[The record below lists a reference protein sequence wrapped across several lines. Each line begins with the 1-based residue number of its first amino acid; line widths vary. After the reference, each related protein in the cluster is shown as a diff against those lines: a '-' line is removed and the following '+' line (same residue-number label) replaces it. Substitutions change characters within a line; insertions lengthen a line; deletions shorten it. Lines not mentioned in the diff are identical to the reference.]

1 MNSLGLFPALAS
13 LQTLFTLTAYRLN
26 DMTAAFSQE
35 MESGLYG
42 NPQSLAMLPSY
53 LTCPTGREQGI
64 YAALDFGGTNV
75 RAMLIKLHGLGRFTV
90 LAQHAAPLTDRLAG
104 YDYTT
109 SQTTA
114 AELFAFVCTL
124 LAEIAPVQGTITLG
138 HTFSFPCRQTAL
150 NDARLLHW
158 TKELAV
164 SGIVGHNVNDLLQ
177 KALTTSGLT
186 RIRPAAIVN
195 DAVTTLLT
203 AAYTDSTADIGSICG
218 TGHNTC
224 YLEPHFPGSS
234 RPMYINIEAGNFRAV
249 PANRFDDLLDTAS
262 DRPGSGR
269 LEKMCSGRY
278 LGELLRLICLD
289 FAHKGLLEAKQFPQQ
304 WQTPYAV
311 TTQDLA
317 ALLQESSAE
326 LALVPDL
333 AEQQRLLLRAAASLL
348 TTRSARLVA
357 ATWTAVVRRIDPA
370 LSRPHIIAIDGSL
383 YEKLPGYAAAIT
395 AALAE
400 LLGKKASLISC
411 RLAKDGSGVGAAL
424 AACQGEK
431 WTVDSGQWA
440 GGSG

>member
-1 MNSLGLFPALAS
+1 MNSLGLFPAFVS
-13 LQTLFTLTAYRLN
+13 LQTLFTLTAYQLN
-26 DMTAAFSQE
+26 DMAAAFSQE
-35 MESGLYG
+35 MESGLHG
-42 NPQSLAMLPSY
+42 SSQSLAMLPSY

-75 RAMLIKLHGLGRFTV
+75 RAMLIKLHGQGRFTV
-90 LAQHAAPLTDRLAG
+90 LAQRAAPLTDRLAC

-109 SQTTA
+109 SRTTVS
-114 AELFAFVCTL
+114 ELFAFVCTL
-124 LAEIAPVQGTITLG
+124 LAEIVPVHGTITLG

-177 KALTTSGLT
+177 KALTASGLT

-234 RPMYINIEAGNFRAV
+234 RPMYINIEAGNFSAV
-249 PANRFDDLLDTAS
+249 PANRFDDLLDAAS

-278 LGELLRLICLD
+278 LGEIWRLTCLD
-289 FAHKGLLEAKQFPQQ
+289 FAQKGLLGAKQFPQQ

-317 ALLQESSAE
+317 ALLEASPA
-326 LALVPDL
+326 ALVLPPTL
-333 AEQQRLLLRAAASLL
+333 VQQDQLFFRTAASLIVV
-348 TTRSARLVA
+348 RSARLVA
-357 ATWTAVVRRIDPA
+357 AAWTAVLRRIDPE

-395 AALAE
+395 ASLSE
-400 LLGKKASLISC
+400 LLGKKASQISC

-424 AACQGEK
+424 AACQGEN
-431 WTVDSGQWA
+431 
-440 GGSG
+440 

>member
-1 MNSLGLFPALAS
+1 MNSLGLSPAFAS
-13 LQTLFTLTAYRLN
+13 LQTLFTLTSCQLK
-26 DMTAAFSQE
+26 DMAATFYQQIKL
-35 MESGLYG
+35 GLHG
-42 NPQSLAMLPSY
+42 DPQSLAMLPSY

-75 RAMLIKLHGLGRFTV
+75 RAMLIKLHGQGRFTV
-90 LAQHAAPLTDRLAG
+90 LAQRAAPLTDRLAG

-124 LAEIAPVQGTITLG
+124 LAEIAPIPDRITLG

-150 NDARLLHW
+150 NDAKLLYW

-164 SGIVGHNVNDLLQ
+164 SGIVGQNVNDLLQ
-177 KALTTSGLT
+177 QALTASGLI

-195 DAVTTLLT
+195 DTVTTLLT
-203 AAYTDSTADIGSICG
+203 AAYRDSTADIGSICG

-234 RPMYINIEAGNFRAV
+234 RPMYINIEAGNFSAV
-249 PANRFDDLLDTAS
+249 PANRFDDLLDAES

-269 LEKMCSGRY
+269 LDKMCSGRY
-278 LGELLRLICLD
+278 LGEIWRLICID
-289 FAHKGLLEAKQFPQQ
+289 FAQRGLLGAKQFPQQ
-304 WQTPYAV
+304 WQAPYAV

-317 ALLQESSAE
+317 ALLESSPAT
-326 LALVPDL
+326 LAPLPTL
-333 AEQQRLLLRAAASLL
+333 SEQEQLLLRSAASLIVA
-348 TTRSARLVA
+348 RSARLVA
-357 ATWTAVVRRIDPA
+357 ATWAAVLIRIDPE

-395 AALAE
+395 AALSE
-400 LLGKKASLISC
+400 LLGKKASRISC
-411 RLAKDGSGVGAAL
+411 RLVKDGSGVGAAL
-424 AACQGEK
+424 AACQGEN
-431 WTVDSGQWA
+431 
-440 GGSG
+440 